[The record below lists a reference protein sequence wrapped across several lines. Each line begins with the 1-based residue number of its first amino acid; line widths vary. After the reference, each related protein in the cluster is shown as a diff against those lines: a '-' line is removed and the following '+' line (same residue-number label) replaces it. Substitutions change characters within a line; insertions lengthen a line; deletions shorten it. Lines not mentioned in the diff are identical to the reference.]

1 MGEPREKLAESI
13 MPLDGAVVP
22 HSTRTF
28 NSVFS
33 SSTPQRPGISVPS
46 YGSRP
51 LGPTTYH
58 PRGPAWHNDPSR
70 MTSTFLSKVPN
81 RTKMGTPLTCEIDY
95 LESPER
101 SMRATLTS
109 GPSSHGHAWP
119 NALEPRELMRDK
131 AFDDF
136 CEIDVGTLSS
146 AVTHSSRRYASSFQ
160 SASKRMPSD
169 TDGATSPVLGPG
181 AYDTAKASIV
191 VHEPK
196 RANYTFK
203 SQTQGSLFDA
213 HANQP
218 PDAIQ
223 SIQTAILLRHW
234 TSKGSAFSTRERF
247 PRVRKRWKD

>member
-1 MGEPREKLAESI
+1 

-22 HSTRTF
+22 RSTRTF

-58 PRGPAWHNDPSR
+58 PKMPAWHNDPSR

-81 RTKMGTPLTCEIDY
+81 RTVTGAPLTCEIDY
-95 LESPER
+95 LESPEK
-101 SMRATLTS
+101 STLATLTS
-109 GPSSHGHAWP
+109 GPSSHGHSWP
-119 NALEPRELMRDK
+119 DALEPRELVRDK
-131 AFDDF
+131 AHDDF
-136 CEIDVGTLSS
+136 CQIDVGTLSS

-160 SASKRMPSD
+160 SASKRMSSLSD
-169 TDGATSPVLGPG
+169 EQTSPVLGPG

-203 SQTQGSLFDA
+203 SQTQGSLFDS

-247 PRVRKRWKD
+247 PRQRPKWKD